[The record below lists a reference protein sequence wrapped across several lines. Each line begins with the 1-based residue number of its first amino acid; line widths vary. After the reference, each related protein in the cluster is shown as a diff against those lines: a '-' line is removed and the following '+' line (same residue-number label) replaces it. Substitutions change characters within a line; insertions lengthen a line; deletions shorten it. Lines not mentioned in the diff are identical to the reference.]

1 MVWANRVAF
10 ALVLVVGLVKTG
22 VSQSSLRAESGVLD
36 ARHWNFEKRL
46 PLSGYWVFHEGKL
59 MLPGQADTLQGITQF
74 FPAIWNEGDG
84 DKQRTEYG
92 TYVLRVLLP
101 DSVQK
106 LGLEIPQL
114 YNSYILWVNGMKV
127 ASSGVVGKTVETTH
141 PKWVHQTVTFPH
153 AEDTLVFVLQIANF
167 HHHKGGSKAPIL
179 LGSAEGITK
188 HLSRSVTINVI
199 EAFIL
204 LLAGITFLA
213 IYFTKKKRVILYF
226 AMLSLTWAVR
236 CLFSNLYPVV
246 VFFPDIDWQL
256 LVKTEYLTLYFAVL
270 WAILFLHHLLD
281 RLSHAALTYIIV
293 TLNILFILY
302 TLFTPVVMFSQWL
315 SLCQAVAGIVVLY
328 GGYLIVRALLAE
340 HAGSWF
346 LMGSILT
353 GVIIFGYDILA
364 YNTTFNYN
372 YIFLSTGYLVI
383 FLLTAMALLFH
394 LGILK
399 SKFQNKDVLT
409 YEDFFQKSGK

>member
-10 ALVLVVGLVKTG
+10 ALVFVVCLVKTG

-36 ARHWNFEKRL
+36 ARHWNFQKRL
-46 PLSGYWVFHEGKL
+46 PLSGYWTFHDGQL
-59 MLPGQADTLQGITQF
+59 LLPEQVDTLRGVTQF
-74 FPAIWNEGDG
+74 FPAIWNEGDE
-84 DKQRTEYG
+84 DKQPTEYG

-114 YNSYILWVNGMKV
+114 YNSYILWINGMKV
-127 ASSGVVGKTVETTH
+127 ASSGIVGKTVDTTK
-141 PKWVHQTVTFPH
+141 PKWVHQVVTFPH
-153 AEDTLVFVLQIANF
+153 AADTLVVVLQIANF

-188 HLSRSVTINVI
+188 HLSRAVTINVI
-199 EAFIL
+199 EAIIL
-204 LLAGITFLA
+204 FLAGITFLA
-213 IYFTKKKRVILYF
+213 IYFSKKKRVILYF
-226 AMLSLTWAVR
+226 ALLSLTWAVR

-256 LVKTEYLTLYFAVL
+256 LVKTEYLTLYCAVM

-293 TLNILFILY
+293 TLNILFMLY
-302 TLFTPVVMFSQWL
+302 TLFTPAVMFSQWL
-315 SLCQAVAGIVVLY
+315 SLYLAVAGIVILY

-340 HAGSWF
+340 HVGSWF

-399 SKFQNKDVLT
+399 SKFQNRDVLT

>member
-141 PKWVHQTVTFPH
+141 PRWVHQTVTFPH

-204 LLAGITFLA
+204 LLAGITFLV

-315 SLCQAVAGIVVLY
+315 SLYLAVAGIVVLY

-399 SKFQNKDVLT
+399 SKFQNRDVLT

>member
-141 PKWVHQTVTFPH
+141 PKWVHQTITFPH

-315 SLCQAVAGIVVLY
+315 SLYLAVAGIVVLY

>member
-315 SLCQAVAGIVVLY
+315 SLYLAVAGIVVLY

>member
-1 MVWANRVAF
+1 MVWANRVVF
-10 ALVLVVGLVKTG
+10 SLVLVIGLVTAG
-22 VSQSSLRAESGVLD
+22 VSQSSFRAESGTLD
-36 ARHWNFEKRL
+36 ARHWNFQKRL
-46 PLSGYWVFHEGKL
+46 PLSGYWTFHEGQL
-59 MLPGQADTLQGITQF
+59 LQPEQIDTLRGITQF
-74 FPAIWNEGDG
+74 FPAIWNEGSE
-84 DKQRTEYG
+84 DKQRIEYG
-92 TYVLRVLLP
+92 TYVLKVLLP

-106 LGLEIPQL
+106 LGIEIPQL
-114 YNSYILWVNGMKV
+114 YNSYILWINGLKV
-127 ASSGVVGKTVETTH
+127 ASSGVVGNTIETTQ

-153 AEDTLVFVLQIANF
+153 AADTLVVVLQIANF

-199 EAFIL
+199 EAIIL
-204 LLAGITFLA
+204 FLAGITFLT
-213 IYFTKKKRVILYF
+213 IFFVKKKRVILYF
-226 AMLSLTWAVR
+226 ALLSLTWAVR

-246 VFFPDIDWQL
+246 VFFPDIDWQF
-256 LVKTEYLTLYFAVL
+256 LVKTEYLTLYFAVM

-293 TLNILFILY
+293 TLNALFVIY
-302 TLFTPVVMFSQWL
+302 TLLTPVVMFSQWL
-315 SLCQAVAGIVVLY
+315 SLYLAVAGVVILY
-328 GGYLIVRALLAE
+328 GGYLIIRALLAE
-340 HAGSWF
+340 HVGSWF

-353 GVIIFGYDILA
+353 GVVIFGYDILA

-383 FLLTAMALLFH
+383 FMLTALALLFH

-399 SKFQNKDVLT
+399 SKLQSRDVLT
-409 YEDFFQKSGK
+409 YEDFFQKNSK

>member
-114 YNSYILWVNGMKV
+114 YNSYILWVNGIKV

-141 PKWVHQTVTFPH
+141 PKWVHQTITFPH

-315 SLCQAVAGIVVLY
+315 SLYLAVAGIVVLY

-399 SKFQNKDVLT
+399 SKFQNRDVLT